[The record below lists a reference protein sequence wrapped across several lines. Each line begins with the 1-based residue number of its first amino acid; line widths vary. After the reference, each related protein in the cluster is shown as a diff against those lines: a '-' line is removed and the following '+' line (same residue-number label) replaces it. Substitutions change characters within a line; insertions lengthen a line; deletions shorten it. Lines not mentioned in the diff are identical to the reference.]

1 MQSKLDRLKSKLQ
14 SKESKVTINAEFYLL
29 AKELGCLPDLLGR
42 EYEVEY
48 EEVKIWR
55 FKWHRIKR
63 IIQKPMSIPSFI
75 NIMREMQKDYKRQEK
90 EMKKA
95 KRGRR

>member
-14 SKESKVTINAEFYLL
+14 GRDNQITINTEIYLL

-42 EYEVEY
+42 EYEVVY
-48 EEVKIWR
+48 EGDK
-55 FKWHRIKR
+55 IKR
-63 IIQKPMSIPSFI
+63 IIQKPISIPSFI
-75 NIMREMQKDYKRQEK
+75 NLMEEMRSDYKRQEQ

-95 KRGRR
+95 NKGRGRR

>member
-1 MQSKLDRLKSKLQ
+1 MLSRLDKLKQ
-14 SKESKVTINAEFYLL
+14 KVSGNNQVTVNTEFYYL

-48 EEVKIWR
+48 DSQG
-55 FKWHRIKR
+55 RICR
-63 IIQKPMSIPSFI
+63 ILQKPMTIPSFI
-75 NIMREMQKDYKRQEK
+75 GLMNEMEKDYKRQEK
-90 EMKKA
+90 EMKKS

>member
-1 MQSKLDRLKSKLQ
+1 MQSKLEQLKSKLSQ
-14 SKESKVTINAEFYLL
+14 NNQVTINTEFYLL

-48 EEVKIWR
+48 DDKG
-55 FKWHRIKR
+55 RISK

-75 NIMREMQKDYKRQEK
+75 NLMREMEKDYKRQEK
-90 EMKKA
+90 QMKQA
-95 KRGRR
+95 KGRKR

>member
-1 MQSKLDRLKSKLQ
+1 MPSKLDKLRSKLQ
-14 SKESKVTINAEFYLL
+14 GKTSNITLNTEYYLL

-42 EYEVEY
+42 VYEVEY
-48 EEVKIWR
+48 DSEG
-55 FKWHRIKR
+55 RICR

-75 NIMREMQKDYKRQEK
+75 NLMKEMQNDARRQNK

-95 KRGRR
+95 KRKR